1 MEKIETLTLKHV
13 FHLKIKAFTFVE
25 ILFAL
30 SVTLLCLS
38 LTPNIINLT
47 SYYLHLAKN
56 NDDLD
61 FEFFCRDILKD
72 VQTSKYSPSKDNDST
87 IKIRKKDEEIRY
99 IYNNKKI
106 YKNINQRGNI
116 TLLNNV
122 VFFKIIKT
130 NNNILKIKIKQG
142 DTNYYKEKNP
152 YL

>member
-1 MEKIETLTLKHV
+1 M
-13 FHLKIKAFTFVE
+13 
-25 ILFAL
+25 
-30 SVTLLCLS
+30 
-38 LTPNIINLT
+38 N
-47 SYYLHLAKN
+47 
-56 NDDLD
+56 
-61 FEFFCRDILKD
+61 FFCRDILKD

-122 VFFKIIKT
+122 VSFKIIKT

-142 DTNYYKEKNP
+142 DTNYYKEKNL

>member
-1 MEKIETLTLKHV
+1 MILTLKHV
-13 FHLKIKAFTFVE
+13 SHYKVRAFTFIE

-30 SVTLLCLS
+30 SITLLSLS
-38 LTPNIINLT
+38 LIPNIINLT
-47 SYYLHLAKN
+47 SYYLYLAQD

-61 FEFFCRDILKD
+61 YEFFSRDILKD
-72 VQTSKYSPSKDNDST
+72 IKASKYRPSKENDST
-87 IKIRKKDEEIRY
+87 ILIRKEDEEIRY

-122 VFFKIIKT
+122 VTFKIIKT

-142 DTNYYKEKNP
+142 DTNYPKEKNL
-152 YL
+152 YI

>member
-1 MEKIETLTLKHV
+1 M
-13 FHLKIKAFTFVE
+13 KIKAFTFVE

-99 IYNNKKI
+99 IYNNKTSD
-106 YKNINQRGNI
+106 KNITTRVNI
-116 TLLNNV
+116 PRLQ
-122 VFFKIIKT
+122 
-130 NNNILKIKIKQG
+130 QG
-142 DTNYYKEKNP
+142 VAV
-152 YL
+152 

>member
-1 MEKIETLTLKHV
+1 MYKLPSIRQVKIM
-13 FHLKIKAFTFVE
+13 I
-25 ILFAL
+25 
-30 SVTLLCLS
+30 
-38 LTPNIINLT
+38 
-47 SYYLHLAKN
+47 
-56 NDDLD
+56 
-61 FEFFCRDILKD
+61 
-72 VQTSKYSPSKDNDST
+72 QQSKLE
-87 IKIRKKDEEIRY
+87 KKDEEIRY

-142 DTNYYKEKNP
+142 DTNYYKEKNL

>member
-1 MEKIETLTLKHV
+1 M
-13 FHLKIKAFTFVE
+13 KIKAFTFVE

-72 VQTSKYSPSKDNDST
+72 IQTSKYSPSKDNDST

-122 VFFKIIKT
+122 VFF
-130 NNNILKIKIKQG
+130 
-142 DTNYYKEKNP
+142 
-152 YL
+152 

>member
-1 MEKIETLTLKHV
+1 MKYNYIKRKYVEKIETLTLKHV

-61 FEFFCRDILKD
+61 FEFFVEIFLKMYKLPSIRQVKIMIQQSKLEKRMRKLDI
-72 VQTSKYSPSKDNDST
+72 S
-87 IKIRKKDEEIRY
+87 III
-99 IYNNKKI
+99 
-106 YKNINQRGNI
+106 KNI
-116 TLLNNV
+116 
-122 VFFKIIKT
+122 
-130 NNNILKIKIKQG
+130 
-142 DTNYYKEKNP
+142 
-152 YL
+152 

>member
-87 IKIRKKDEEIRY
+87 IKIRKRMRKLDIS
-99 IYNNKKI
+99 I
-106 YKNINQRGNI
+106 
-116 TLLNNV
+116 
-122 VFFKIIKT
+122 IIK
-130 NNNILKIKIKQG
+130 KYIKI
-142 DTNYYKEKNP
+142 
-152 YL
+152 

>member
-87 IKIRKKDEEIRY
+87 IKIRKKDEKAQQLVRL
-99 IYNNKKI
+99 KVSFKACSSSS
-106 YKNINQRGNI
+106 
-116 TLLNNV
+116 
-122 VFFKIIKT
+122 FF
-130 NNNILKIKIKQG
+130 
-142 DTNYYKEKNP
+142 
-152 YL
+152 